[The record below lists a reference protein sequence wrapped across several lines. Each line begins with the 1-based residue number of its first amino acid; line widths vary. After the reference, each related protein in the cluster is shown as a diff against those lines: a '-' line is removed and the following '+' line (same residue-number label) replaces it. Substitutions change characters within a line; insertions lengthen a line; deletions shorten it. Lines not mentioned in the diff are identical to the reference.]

1 MFTVIEIF
9 KSNKKILGEIACC
22 KLVEGFFILLSA
34 NFLVK
39 FIDAPS
45 EKVLLMAFGF
55 FAGRFIISAL
65 ADKFF
70 ARLSARVQFSFRK
83 MIHEQIFK
91 REIQSGELLTLIFDT
106 LQSIDDFFIKVAPQI
121 FSAIIFLPIFLICA
135 ACVDFLT
142 AGILFVTFPIA
153 PLLLWLIGKATA
165 EKNTRAWA
173 QLQKLNSDFKEI
185 LSAITTLKIF
195 GRIDAGAKKIR
206 ETSQKSSQS
215 TLDVLKF
222 AFISSFALELIT
234 TLSIALVA
242 VTLGLRLI
250 AGNVEFQSALFL
262 LLLAPE
268 FFLPIRKFGVA
279 FHVIISAKSSLE
291 RLNKF
296 LDAAEEKAEFTGKI
310 LMPPTISVKNLSF
323 NYQKAQVFSDL
334 NLEFKA
340 GKITALIGESGAGKS
355 TLLKL
360 LAGILIPTSGEIF
373 FNEFSTAKIEKNSL
387 WSKISYVPQAPHLF
401 EATLQENLTMFG
413 ELDDAELKNLLSE
426 LNLSLEINS
435 RQKLSRGQLQ
445 RLGLIRALLKNAPII
460 LLDEPTAGLDEMTEK
475 KVLALIKKISMRKTI
490 IISTHRIAVIEIA
503 DEILRLEPN
512 KERSF

>member
-39 FIDAPS
+39 FIDTPS

-70 ARLSARVQFSFRK
+70 ARLSARIQFSFRK

-296 LDAAEEKAEFTGKI
+296 LDAAEEKAGFTGKI
-310 LMPPTISVKNLSF
+310 LMPPTIFVKNLSF

>member
-1 MFTVIEIF
+1 MKRFYAF
-9 KSNKKILGEIACC
+9 KSHKKIFGEIALC

-34 NFLVK
+34 KFLVE
-39 FIDAPS
+39 FISSPS
-45 EKVLLMAFGF
+45 EKVLAITFGL
-55 FAGRFIISAL
+55 FAGRFLVSAL

-70 ARLSARVQFSFRK
+70 ARLSAKIQFDFRK

-91 REIQSGELLTLIFDT
+91 RETQSGELLTLLFDT
-106 LQSIDDFFIKVAPQI
+106 LQALDDFFIKVAPQI
-121 FSAIIFLPIFLICA
+121 SSTVIFLPIFLICA
-135 ACVDFLT
+135 AGIDFIT
-142 AGILFVTFPIA
+142 AAILFVTFPIA
-153 PLLLWLIGKATA
+153 PILLWLIGKATA
-165 EKNTRAWA
+165 EKNARAWA
-173 QLQKLNSDFKEI
+173 QLQKLNGDFKEI

-206 ETSQKSSQS
+206 ETSQQSSKS

-242 VTLGLRLI
+242 VTLGLRLV
-250 AGNVEFQSALFL
+250 AGTVEFQPALFL

-268 FFLPIRKFGVA
+268 FFLPIRRFGVA

-291 RLNKF
+291 RLDKF
-296 LDAAEEKAEFTGKI
+296 LNVAEEKAGFTGKI
-310 LMPPTISVKNLSF
+310 LMPPTISIKNLSF
-323 NYQKAQVFSDL
+323 GYQKAQVFRNL

-340 GKITALIGESGAGKS
+340 GRITALTGESGAGKS

-360 LAGILIPTSGEIF
+360 LAGILTPTAGEIF
-373 FNEFSTAKIEKNSL
+373 LNEFSSAKIEKHSL
-387 WSKISYVPQAPHLF
+387 QSKISYVPQAPHLF

-413 ELDDAELKNLLSE
+413 ELDDAKLKNFLSE
-426 LNLSLEINS
+426 LNLSLELKS

-445 RLGLIRALLKNAPII
+445 RLGLIRALLKDAPIL
-460 LLDEPTAGLDEMTEK
+460 LLDEPTAGLDEITEK

-490 IISTHRIAVIEIA
+490 IISTHRVAVIEIA
-503 DEILRLEPN
+503 DEILKL
-512 KERSF
+512 

>member
-1 MFTVIEIF
+1 M
-9 KSNKKILGEIACC
+9 LA
-22 KLVEGFFILLSA
+22 A

-45 EKVLLMAFGF
+45 EKVLAAAFGF
-55 FAGRFIISAL
+55 FAGRFLISAR

-70 ARLSARVQFSFRK
+70 AHLSAKIQFSFRK
-83 MIHEQIFK
+83 MIHEQIF
-91 REIQSGELLTLIFDT
+91 RRGTSSGELLTLIFDT
-106 LQSIDDFFIKVAPQI
+106 LQALDDFFIKVAPQI
-121 FSAIIFLPIFLICA
+121 ASAIIFLPLFIICA
-135 ACVDFLT
+135 AVVDFLT
-142 AGILFVTFPIA
+142 AAILFVTFPIA

-165 EKNTRAWA
+165 EKNARAWA

-222 AFISSFALELIT
+222 AFISSFALELMT

-242 VTLGLRLI
+242 VTLGLRLV
-250 AGNVEFQSALFL
+250 AGSVKFQAALFL

-268 FFLPIRKFGVA
+268 FFLPIRRFGVA

-291 RLNKF
+291 RLDKF
-296 LDAAEEKAEFTGKI
+296 LEVTKEKAGFTGKI
-310 LMPPTISVKNLSF
+310 LMPSTISVKNLSF
-323 NYQKAQVFSDL
+323 GYQKAQVFSDL

-360 LAGILIPTSGEIF
+360 LAGILTPDGGEIF
-373 FNEFSTAKIEKNSL
+373 FNEFSAATIEKHSL
-387 WSKISYVPQAPHLF
+387 QSKISYVPQAPHLF
-401 EATLQENLTMFG
+401 EATLQDNLTVFD
-413 ELDDAELKNLLSE
+413 ELSDAELKKYLTE
-426 LNLSLEINS
+426 LNLSLELKS

-445 RLGLIRALLKNAPII
+445 RLGLIRALLKDAPIM
-460 LLDEPTAGLDEMTEK
+460 LLDEPTAGLDELTEK
-475 KVLALIKKISMRKTI
+475 KVLALIKKISTRKTI
-490 IISTHRIAVIEIA
+490 IISTHRVAVIEIA
-503 DEILRLEPN
+503 DEILKLE
-512 KERSF
+512 SI